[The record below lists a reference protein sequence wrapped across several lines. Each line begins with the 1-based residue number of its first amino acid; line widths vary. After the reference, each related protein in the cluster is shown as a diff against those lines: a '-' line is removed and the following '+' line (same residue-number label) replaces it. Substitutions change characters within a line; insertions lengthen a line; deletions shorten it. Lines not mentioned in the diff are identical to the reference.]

1 MKIALR
7 AVLAVLI
14 AVGFAPW
21 AAGQMGMGRPPSIA
35 GVFNPLVGSGASYEM
50 TRKNGEKASFD
61 MYVVDKE
68 AGGYWIEYAMEV
80 PQMHGT
86 IYSKMLFLR
95 QADDIIIQRSI
106 FQMPGRPPVD
116 ASSMMAMRSMQ
127 NDKQK
132 ADFRAN
138 AENLGSES
146 VTTPAGTFSCQ
157 HWRSKKD
164 GTEYWI
170 SDKVTPWQL
179 VKTSGKDQNSL
190 VLVRLISNA
199 KSHITG
205 TPVSMQ
211 EMMKG
216 MGQQER

>member
-21 AAGQMGMGRPPSIA
+21 TAGQMGMGRPPSIA

-50 TRKNGEKASFD
+50 TRKNGEKTSFD

-86 IYSKMLFLR
+86 LYSKMLFLR
-95 QADDIIIQRSI
+95 Q
-106 FQMPGRPPVD
+106 
-116 ASSMMAMRSMQ
+116 
-127 NDKQK
+127 

-216 MGQQER
+216 MGQQPPHQ

>member
-7 AVLAVLI
+7 ALLTVWMAI
-14 AVGFAPW
+14 GFAPW
-21 AAGQMGMGRPPSIA
+21 SAGQMGMGRPPSIA

-50 TRKNGEKASFD
+50 TRKNGEKSSFD

-86 IYSKMLFLR
+86 MYSKMLFLR

-106 FQMPGRPPVD
+106 FQMPGHPPVD
-116 ASSMMAMRSMQ
+116 ASSMMAARSMQ
-127 NDKQK
+127 NEKEK
-132 ADFRAN
+132 ADFRAD
-138 AENLGSES
+138 AENLGSEA

-179 VKTSGKDQNSL
+179 VKTSRKDQNSI

-216 MGQQER
+216 MGQQ